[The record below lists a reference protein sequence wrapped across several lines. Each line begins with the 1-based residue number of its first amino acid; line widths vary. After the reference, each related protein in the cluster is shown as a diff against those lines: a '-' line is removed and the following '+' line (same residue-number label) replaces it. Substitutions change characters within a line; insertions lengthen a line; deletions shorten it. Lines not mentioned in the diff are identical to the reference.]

1 MGLKLLAGFF
11 VICLLGVIYCIYR
24 LSLYGPKPKPAEK
37 QAEVNPQT
45 WAQQKQL
52 VGMEIERF
60 LDTISL
66 PCFLLEPRVYKQQLQ
81 LLRFPNIKKHGDW
94 RYESN
99 EELILSSLQDPLNAF
114 LRSLKQKGCSLQGLE
129 EDFLQELVHRV
140 AMRNYKHH
148 FEKMGDF
155 IKEESMALD
164 VACLLF
170 WEVLEL
176 DKEDFLRP
184 CFMVSLVNYYKEPMI
199 FKATAGSNDDFN
211 RAVGIVDFL
220 QKYFRIKG
228 VTAFYI
234 PIKELSDKLE
244 EAFRQYQS
252 SGQTE
257 EFRS

>member
-1 MGLKLLAGFF
+1 MWLKLLAGFF

-45 WAQQKQL
+45 WAQQKHL
-52 VGMEIERF
+52 VGGETERF

-66 PCFLLEPRVYKQQLQ
+66 PCYLLEPRVYNQQLQ

-99 EELILSSLQDPLNAF
+99 EELILSSLQNPLNAF
-114 LRSLKQKGCSLQGLE
+114 LQSLKQKGCSLQGLE
-129 EDFLQELVHRV
+129 EDFLQEFIHQV
-140 AMRNYKHH
+140 AMRNYKHYLA
-148 FEKMGDF
+148 EIGDF
-155 IKEESMALD
+155 IKEESPELD
-164 VACLLF
+164 AACLQFL
-170 WEVLEL
+170 EVQEL
-176 DKEDFLRP
+176 DKDDFLRP
-184 CFMVSLVNYYKEPMI
+184 HFMVSLVNYYKEPMI
-199 FKATAGSNDDFN
+199 FKMTAGSDDDFN

-228 VTAFYI
+228 ITASYL

-252 SGQTE
+252 SYQTE
-257 EFRS
+257 A